1 MNTARAARQAP
12 PVDRSPPSEPGR
24 IARGIS
30 GVMAVVSATV
40 VAAALSVV
48 VEWAG
53 MAAGWWGERHALTLL
68 IRERSYIEAIDRYPL
83 TSLAPVQVADH
94 VAVQV
99 EGAMRWLGWQHATHA
114 YLVAAINTLKLVAL
128 RLTMCVL
135 IAPAFVLVSVVALI
149 DGLVARDI
157 RKYEGG
163 HESSYLFHKAKRFVV
178 PSVMLTVS
186 IYLMLPV
193 SIPPVVVFAPAL
205 TLTASMIY
213 VASSRFKKY
222 L

>member
-1 MNTARAARQAP
+1 MTNTRAVRQAP
-12 PVDRSPPSEPGR
+12 PVDRSPPREPGR
-24 IARGIS
+24 IGQAMG
-30 GVMAVVSATV
+30 GLAAVASATFI
-40 VAAALSVV
+40 AAALSVV
-48 VEWAG
+48 VEWVG
-53 MAAGWWGERHALTLL
+53 MLAGWWGERHAMELL
-68 IRERSYIEAIDRYPL
+68 VRERSYIEAIDRYPL
-83 TSLAPVQVADH
+83 TTLAPAQVADG
-94 VAVQV
+94 VAFQV
-99 EGAMRWLGWQHATHA
+99 EGAMRWMGWHNATQV

-128 RLTMCVL
+128 RLTMCAL

-186 IYLMLPV
+186 VYLMLPV